1 METPG
6 PSMYLILLILLAL
19 SAFFSAS
26 ETALSSANRVRL
38 RNWAQEGDARAQLAL
53 DLIAD

>member
-1 METPG
+1 
-6 PSMYLILLILLAL
+6 MYLILLILLAL